1 MALLTTQT
9 IKGPF
14 EAIVAN
20 GADFTFAAGNVGG
33 DTITITGRE
42 IIVIYNSHATIAYT
56 YGVTSQ
62 VDEKGRTGDITTYNL
77 DALEFAVLGIGLT
90 NSPGWKNQSTG
101 LLSVIVSNAAVK
113 WAVLKLPVGYP
124 G

>member
-14 EAIVAN
+14 ETIAAN
-20 GADFTFAAGNVGG
+20 GADFVWTAGNTGG

-42 IIVIYNSHATIAYT
+42 IILVWNSHASISYT
-56 YGVTSQ
+56 YSVTSQ
-62 VDEKGRTGDITTYNL
+62 TDEKGRIGDITTYNL
-77 DALEFAVLGIGLT
+77 DFGEFAVIGVGLT

-113 WAVLKLPVGYP
+113 WAVLKLPAGYP